1 MQKYM
6 VLKDLPFC
14 SLGTILL
21 FDYKDEILSN
31 DEPGGSYLDH
41 WYSDDIEYAFFVD
54 YLQVMIKDG
63 WVIEIDPSDPDEC
76 DCSDDKIKR
85 LEWKN
90 VTPWM
95 SELQE
100 KLNQIIDKVNSMED

>member
-6 VLKDLPFC
+6 VLKDLPFAET
-14 SLGTILL
+14 GTFFL
-21 FDYKDEILSN
+21 FDYRDEILSN
-31 DEPGGSYLDH
+31 DNAGGSYLNH
-41 WYSDDIEYAFFVD
+41 WYGDDIEYAFFVD
-54 YLQVMIKDG
+54 YLQVMIRDK
-63 WVIEIDPSDPDEC
+63 WIIEIDNNSDDC
-76 DCSDDKIKR
+76 DCSDDKIER

-100 KLNQIIDKVNSMED
+100 KLNQIIDKLNSMED